1 VGNDFP
7 RLIALSHPLL
17 RPSNDAK
24 AVRRYSQ
31 QFVDLIDLDHNLF
44 TSLPIHD
51 VLAADYPPL
60 RYIAQVDKDGYFES
74 LRSTIIDDPEKLVVT
89 FDVLLQRTPFAE
101 RMRII
106 LKALE
111 QAYHSP
117 VDVEF
122 TTSIGDDPHG
132 NPQLC
137 ITILQ
142 CRPQGQLIQTE
153 VEKIPTSLPLE
164 KLLFSTDFIV
174 PQGRIAAVDWIIYV
188 QPEAYFMLGSHSQR
202 AKLARTI
209 GRLNNLLKDE
219 SFICIGPG
227 RWGSSNADLGV
238 PIGYGDIYHAGALV
252 ELAGEH
258 GGLPA
263 EPSLGTHF
271 FQDLLE
277 AQIYPLALQMDNP
290 ATIFKREFFDQAEN
304 PTQGKPCALS

>member
-1 VGNDFP
+1 M
-7 RLIALSHPLL
+7 
-17 RPSNDAK
+17 
-24 AVRRYSQ
+24 
-31 QFVDLIDLDHNLF
+31 
-44 TSLPIHD
+44 
-51 VLAADYPPL
+51 
-60 RYIAQVDKDGYFES
+60 
-74 LRSTIIDDPEKLVVT
+74 IIDEPDKLVVT

-101 RMRII
+101 RMRMI

-122 TTSIGDDPHG
+122 TASIGDDPQG

-153 VEKIPTSLPLE
+153 VEKIPVSLPPE

-188 QPEAYFMLGSHSQR
+188 QPEAYFALGSHSQR
-202 AKLARTI
+202 SKLARTI
-209 GRLNNLLKDE
+209 GRLNHLLKDE

-227 RWGSSNADLGV
+227 RWGSSNTDLGV

-252 ELAGEH
+252 ELAGEN

-290 ATIFKREFFDQAEN
+290 ATVFKREFFDQSENHLTDLLPDAAEFEPSLRLLRVEDAYPGQTLRIIMN
-304 PTQGKPCALS
+304 DDVGRAVAFLVNK